1 MSLGLSPSQYNPKME
16 MKRPDLDLRY
26 VFDEKPPVVELH
38 MHTFY
43 EFFYFC
49 EGDLETYVVGSRS
62 YALKHGDI
70 LIIPPGAMHH
80 PIFSDTAGQYKR
92 YVLSISQEFI
102 EKRVSEDPD
111 ILHAIQLCRKS
122 SEFLIRCSSP
132 AHAER
137 LEHCL
142 LSMWYEI
149 QQDNLCVNAYLHS
162 LCTQFLVELN
172 RSVSDSNIVSSRLDY
187 RRPLLEKIIAYIWEN
202 FSRRIS
208 LGQTADHFF
217 VSTSTVENLFRQK
230 LGKSF
235 YQYVVEYRI
244 AIAQSMIAEGHSL
257 KHIAI
262 HCGFADYSTF
272 YKLFRKQLGV
282 SPSEYRTIAPSN
294 YLNN

>member
-1 MSLGLSPSQYNPKME
+1 MSTRLSPSQYNPKME

-62 YALKHGDI
+62 YKLKHGDI
-70 LIIPPGAMHH
+70 LIIPPGVMHH

-92 YVLSISQEFI
+92 YVLSISQEFM
-102 EKRVSEDPD
+102 EKRVLEDPD
-111 ILHAIQLCRKS
+111 LLHAIQLCRKIN
-122 SEFLIRCSSP
+122 EFLIRCSSP

-149 QQDNLCVNAYLHS
+149 QQENLCVSASLHS
-162 LCTQFLVELN
+162 LCTHFLVELN
-172 RSVSDSNIVSSRLDY
+172 RTVSDSSIVSARMGY
-187 RRPLLEKIIAYIWEN
+187 QRPLLEKIIAYIWEN
-202 FSRRIS
+202 FSHRIS
-208 LGQTADHFF
+208 LDQTAECFF
-217 VSTSTVENLFRQK
+217 VSPATVENLFRQK

-235 YQYVVEYRI
+235 YQYVIEYRI
-244 AIAQSMIAEGHSL
+244 AIAQSMIAQGYPMKDIS
-257 KHIAI
+257 IR
-262 HCGFADYSTF
+262 CGFADYSAF
-272 YKLFRKQLGV
+272 YKLFKKQLGV
-282 SPSEYRTIAPSN
+282 SPSEYRTIAPTS
-294 YLNN
+294 YLND